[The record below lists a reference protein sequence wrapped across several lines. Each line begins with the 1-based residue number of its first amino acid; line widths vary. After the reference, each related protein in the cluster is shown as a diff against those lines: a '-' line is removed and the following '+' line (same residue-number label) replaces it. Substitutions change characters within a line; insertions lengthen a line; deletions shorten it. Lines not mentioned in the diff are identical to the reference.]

1 MLKDQINGKNDSWAI
16 RWHASMFL
24 ENKLCL
30 YPGRSLVKNI
40 GLDATG
46 TNCLDTDGFNVE
58 LAKEPINPENHLIT
72 ESAIA
77 RNAFKEFF
85 KKSKL
90 LHSHTE

>member
-1 MLKDQINGKNDSWAI
+1 MGKMTHGPYDGM
-16 RWHASMFL
+16 RLCFL
-24 ENKLCL
+24 RTNYAYTLVEA
-30 YPGRSLVKNI
+30 LVKNI